1 LQETKK
7 EKAGKIP
14 QEQMMD
20 RKSGKI
26 LVVDDNEDI
35 LSAARLLLKQ
45 HVALV
50 HTEKY
55 PDRVSAL
62 LKNETYDVIL
72 LDMNFAKGA
81 TSGAEG
87 FAWLARIL
95 AADPQ
100 AVVILITA
108 YGDVGMAVRAI
119 KEGATDFILKP
130 WQNEKLLAT
139 LSAALSLRAS
149 RDEASSLR
157 QRTDRLSADLDRPF
171 RDFLGQSD
179 AMNEVFATIEKVAR
193 TEANILILGENGT
206 GKELA
211 AREIHRQSLRH
222 REIFVGVDMSAI
234 PESLFE
240 SELFGH
246 VKGAFTDAR
255 EDRAG
260 RFEVATGGTL
270 FLDEIGNLSLPLQA
284 KILTVL
290 ENRQI
295 FRVGSSRPIPIDV
308 RLVCATN
315 LPIHQMVAQNRFRQD
330 LLYRINTVEV
340 RLPPLRERETDIP
353 LLVEH
358 FLSGYCRKY
367 GKPLKKAGPAALRKL
382 ESYDWPGNVRE
393 LQHAIER
400 AVIMCD
406 APILQPD
413 DFFFSA
419 PETGEKNSLPE
430 DLSLEHMERLLIGR
444 IVKKHGGNVS
454 KAARELGISRA
465 ALYRRMEKHGL

>member
-1 LQETKK
+1 
-7 EKAGKIP
+7 
-14 QEQMMD
+14 MD
-20 RKSGKI
+20 RKNGKVLI
-26 LVVDDNEDI
+26 VDDNEDI
-35 LSAARLLLKQ
+35 LSAARLLLKS

-50 HTEKY
+50 HTEKN
-55 PDRVSAL
+55 PERIPAL
-62 LKNETYDVIL
+62 MKNETYDVIL

-81 TSGAEG
+81 TSGTEG
-87 FAWLARIL
+87 FEWLGRIL
-95 AADPQ
+95 ALDPL

-139 LSAALSLRAS
+139 LSAAFSLRAS

-157 QRTDRLSADLDRPF
+157 QRQDRLGADLDRPF
-171 RDFLGQSD
+171 RDFLGQSG
-179 AMNEVFATIEKVAR
+179 AMKDVFATIDKIAR

-211 AREIHRQSLRH
+211 AREIHRQSHRH

-234 PESLFE
+234 PETLFE

-260 RFEVATGGTL
+260 RFEVASGGTL
-270 FLDEIGNLSLPLQA
+270 FLDEIGNLSMPLQA
-284 KILTVL
+284 KLLTVL
-290 ENRQI
+290 ENRQV
-295 FRVGSSRPIPIDV
+295 FRVGSSRPVGIDV

-315 LPIHQMVAQNRFRQD
+315 MPIHQMVGQNRFRQD

-340 RLPPLRERETDIP
+340 RLPPLRERADDVP

-358 FLSGYCRKY
+358 FLAAYCRKY
-367 GKPLKKAGPAALRKL
+367 AAPLKKASPSALRKL
-382 ESYDWPGNVRE
+382 EGYEWPGNVRE
-393 LQHAIER
+393 LQHTIER
-400 AVIMCD
+400 AVILCD
-406 APILQPD
+406 HPILQPD
-413 DFFFSA
+413 DFCFSVPDA
-419 PETGEKNSLPE
+419 GGTNRVPEGF
-430 DLSLEHMERLLIGR
+430 SLEQVERLLVDR
-444 IVKKHGGNVS
+444 TVRKHGGNVS

-465 ALYRRMEKHGL
+465 ALYRRLEKHGL

>member
-1 LQETKK
+1 
-7 EKAGKIP
+7 
-14 QEQMMD
+14 MD

-35 LSAARLLLKQ
+35 LGAARLLLKSN
-45 HVALV
+45 AAFV
-50 HTEKY
+50 HTEKD
-55 PDRVSAL
+55 PARIPVL
-62 LKNETYDVIL
+62 MREETYDVIL

-81 TSGAEG
+81 TGGEEG
-87 FAWLARIL
+87 FAWLRRIL
-95 AADPQ
+95 AADAL

-149 RDEASSLR
+149 RVEASSLR
-157 QRTDRLSADLDRPF
+157 QRQGHLTADLDRPF
-171 RDFLGQSD
+171 RDFLGQSP
-179 AMNEVFATIEKVAR
+179 AMKDVFATIDRVAR
-193 TEANILILGENGT
+193 TDASILILGENGT

-211 AREIHRQSLRH
+211 AREIHRRSPRH
-222 REIFVGVDMSAI
+222 REAFVGVDMSAV
-234 PESLFE
+234 PETLFE

-260 RFEVATGGTL
+260 RFETASGGTL

-284 KILTVL
+284 KILTAL

-295 FRVGSSRPIPIDV
+295 VRVGSNRPVAIDV

-315 LPIHQMVAQNRFRQD
+315 RPVHQMVAENRFRQD
-330 LLYRINTVEV
+330 LLYRINTIEV
-340 RLPPLRERETDIP
+340 RMPPLRERREDIP

-358 FLSGYCRKY
+358 YLAAYCGKY
-367 GKPLKKAGPAALRKL
+367 GRPLKTAGPAALIKL
-382 ESYDWPGNVRE
+382 EGCAWPGNVRE
-393 LQHAIER
+393 LQHAVER
-400 AVIMCD
+400 AVIMSD
-406 APILQPD
+406 AAVLEPG
-413 DFFFSA
+413 DFLFSA
-419 PETGEKNSLPE
+419 EEAAPAGAPPAATSLGA
-430 DLSLEHMERLLIGR
+430 MERRHVER
-444 IVKKHGGNVS
+444 ILNKHGGNVS

-465 ALYRRMEKHGL
+465 ALYRRLEKHGL

>member
-1 LQETKK
+1 
-7 EKAGKIP
+7 
-14 QEQMMD
+14 MD
-20 RKSGKI
+20 RKNGRV

-35 LSAARLLLKQ
+35 LSAARLLLKP
-45 HVALV
+45 HVVLV
-50 HTEKY
+50 HTEKD
-55 PDRVSAL
+55 PARIPAL

-72 LDMNFAKGA
+72 LDMNFAKGD

-87 FAWLARIL
+87 FAWLERIL
-95 AADPQ
+95 AADPL

-139 LSAALSLRAS
+139 LAAAFSLRAS

-157 QRTDRLSADLDRPF
+157 QRQDRLGADLDRPF
-171 RDFLGQSD
+171 RDFLGRSP
-179 AMNEVFATIEKVAR
+179 AMTEVFAKLEKVAR
-193 TEANILILGENGT
+193 TEANVLILGENGT

-211 AREIHRQSLRH
+211 AREIHRRSLRH

-260 RFEVATGGTL
+260 RFEVASGGTL
-270 FLDEIGNLSLPLQA
+270 FLDEIGNVPLPLQA
-284 KILTVL
+284 KLLTVL
-290 ENRQI
+290 ENRQVI
-295 FRVGSSRPIPIDV
+295 RVGSNRPVGIDV

-315 LPIHQMVAQNRFRQD
+315 MPIQQMVGQNRFRQD

-340 RLPPLRERETDIP
+340 RLPPLRDRAEDIP
-353 LLVEH
+353 LLAEH
-358 FLSGYCRKY
+358 FFGVYCRKY
-367 GKPLKKAGPAALRKL
+367 SALLKKASPAALRKL
-382 ESYDWPGNVRE
+382 QAYEWPGNVRE
-393 LQHAIER
+393 LQHTIER
-400 AVIMCD
+400 AVIMSE

-413 DFFFSA
+413 DFCFSV
-419 PETGEKNSLPE
+419 PEAGDADRVP
-430 DLSLEHMERLLIGR
+430 DGFSLEQVEKLLVDR
-444 IVKKHGGNVS
+444 TVRKHGGNVS

-465 ALYRRMEKHGL
+465 ALYRRLEKHGL

>member
-1 LQETKK
+1 
-7 EKAGKIP
+7 
-14 QEQMMD
+14 MD
-20 RKSGKI
+20 RKTGKI

-50 HTEKY
+50 HTEKN
-55 PDRVSAL
+55 PERIPIL
-62 LKNETYDVIL
+62 LKGENYDVIL

-81 TSGAEG
+81 TSGSEG
-87 FAWLARIL
+87 FEWLGRIL
-95 AADPQ
+95 ASDPL

-157 QRTDRLSADLDRPF
+157 QRQDRLSADLDRPF
-171 RDFLGQSD
+171 RDFLGTSD
-179 AMNEVFATIEKVAR
+179 AMKEVFATIEKVAR
-193 TEANILILGENGT
+193 TEANILILGANGT

-211 AREIHRQSLRH
+211 AREIHRQSHRH
-222 REIFVGVDMSAI
+222 REIFVGVDMSAV
-234 PESLFE
+234 PETLFE

-260 RFEVATGGTL
+260 RFEVASGGTL
-270 FLDEIGNLSLPLQA
+270 FLDEIANLSLPLQA
-284 KILTVL
+284 KLLTVL

-315 LPIHQMVAQNRFRQD
+315 MPIHQMVTQNRFRQD
-330 LLYRINTVEV
+330 LLYRVNTVEV
-340 RLPPLRERETDIP
+340 RLPSLRDREGDIG

-358 FLSGYCRKY
+358 FLAVYCRKY
-367 GKPLKKAGPAALRKL
+367 GKPLKKASPAAVRKL
-382 ESYDWPGNVRE
+382 EGYAWPGNVRE

-413 DFFFSA
+413 DFFISA
-419 PETGEKNSLPE
+419 HETGDKDSLP
-430 DLSLEHMERLLIGR
+430 DGFSLEQMERLLITR

-454 KAARELGISRA
+454 KAARELGLSRA